1 MIFYLVFNGGLYL
14 TQVVLYASLF
24 LLDKHGIFTDD
35 TQDRLT
41 LVQLI
46 SGELTLLAATHSKTD
61 MC

>member
-41 LVQLI
+41 LVRLRLWI
-46 SGELTLLAATHSKTD
+46 ANSLGSYT
-61 MC
+61 